1 MPTVRNPPL
10 RTSLETRH
18 IRRTASAIEA
28 AQSRA
33 AQWGQATP
41 FCVLFTRPPAPRN
54 VEICCYSDC
63 SCVPCGGEALA
74 SAPCFAFPKQSG
86 AGFRTL
92 LEGSRLG
99 DFLRPLGPACSLT
112 NERLHIRLSP
122 MTPESNTKTKSD
134 HSEGSITPAEGAT
147 FSRNCSV

>member
-99 DFLRPLGPACSLT
+99 DFLRPLWARVFF
-112 NERLHIRLSP
+112 NERAFTHPPLANDPRIKYKDQ
-122 MTPESNTKTKSD
+122 E
-134 HSEGSITPAEGAT
+134 
-147 FSRNCSV
+147 